1 MEHNQTLAQRLDLP
15 LRHGLPSWVG
25 VVTMFLVAIP
35 VMMING
41 TYTGSIQEVSG
52 TLGVLS
58 EDITMGYYAASAGM
72 ALVYPILNIVMGR
85 VTQKT
90 MLLIDLS
97 LQALVS
103 WMCARTR
110 SIDLLIIYSFVLGFL
125 KGFAML
131 WFVKKLSQLAS
142 PNNVRSEFYAYFYP
156 IVFSVGQLSMIV
168 TAQLA
173 YYYDWKYMYYLEVI
187 LLLIALTTVLAT
199 FRYAKRPMQSPFSGI
214 DFRSIFIAG
223 VSILMAMYVF
233 TYGRTLDWFH
243 SPRLRYYA
251 VAAILL
257 MALFLWI
264 QWARRNRSPYV
275 HLIQIT
281 RVKSLLGYLYMFIT
295 MFFCSSGTL
304 ITNYVTGIVRTDS
317 VHANTLYLYVIPG
330 FVVGAFLCFW
340 WFRWQRWRFRYFV
353 SAGMFCFV
361 AYFAIMY
368 FGIAPDS
375 TYEMLYLP
383 MFLRG
388 LGMMILFISFGLFVV
403 EELPLKYMMS
413 NAFFLILSRSV
424 LAPVI
429 GSAFFSNMLYYLQQR
444 GIQRLAETVAMDNPI
459 AANQFGSSLNS
470 ALAQGHGFMEATQ
483 VATNAIYTT
492 LQQQSLLFAM
502 KTIMGYMVI
511 AALVLAIASAFI
523 PFHKTVKVK
532 IIRTGNDM
540 V

>member
-1 MEHNQTLAQRLDLP
+1 MAGNLAERLDLP
-15 LRHGLPSWVG
+15 LRQGLPGWVG
-25 VVTMFLVAIP
+25 VLTMFLVGIP
-35 VMMING
+35 VMTING

-58 EDITMGYYAASAGM
+58 EDITMGYYSASAGM
-72 ALVYPILNIVMGR
+72 AIVYPIVNKVMDR

-90 MLLIDLS
+90 MLLVSLS
-97 LQALVS
+97 IQVVIS
-103 WMCARTR
+103 WMCAVTR
-110 SIDLLIIYSFVLGFL
+110 SIDLLIGYSFLLGFV
-125 KGFAML
+125 KGFVML
-131 WFVKKLSQLAS
+131 WFVRNLSKLVS
-142 PNNVRSEFYAYFYP
+142 PKNVRSEFYAYFYP
-156 IVFSVGQLSMIV
+156 LVFSVGQVSMIV

-173 YYYDWKYMYYLEVI
+173 YYYDWKYMYYFEII
-187 LLLIALTTVLAT
+187 LLLTAIIFVLAT
-199 FRYAKRPMQSPFSGI
+199 FKYAKRPMQFPFKGV
-214 DFRSIFIAG
+214 DFKSIFIVA
-223 VSILMAMYVF
+223 VAILMIMYVF

-243 SPRLRYYA
+243 SPRLRYYL
-251 VAAILL
+251 VASILL
-257 MALFLWI
+257 MFLFLWV
-264 QWARRNRSPYV
+264 QWSNRSRDPYV

-304 ITNYVTGIVRTDS
+304 ITNYVTNIVRTDS
-317 VHANTLYLYVIPG
+317 VHSNWLYLYVIPG

-368 FGIAPDS
+368 FGISPDS

-388 LGMMILFISFGLFVV
+388 IGMMILFISFGLFVV
-403 EELPLKYMMS
+403 EELPLKYMLS

-429 GSAFFSNMLYYLQQR
+429 GSSFFSNILYYMQQR
-444 GIQRLAETVAMDNPI
+444 GGQRLSETIAMSNPVAADRF
-459 AANQFGSSLNS
+459 ASAFNS
-470 ALAQGHGFMEATQ
+470 AVAQGHGFAEAEQ
-483 VATNAIYTT
+483 VATNTIYTT
-492 LQQQSLLFAM
+492 LQQQSLLLSM
-502 KTIMGYMVI
+502 KTVLGYMLIV
-511 AALVLAIASAFI
+511 ALVIAIASAFI

-532 IIRTGNDM
+532 IVHTGDDM